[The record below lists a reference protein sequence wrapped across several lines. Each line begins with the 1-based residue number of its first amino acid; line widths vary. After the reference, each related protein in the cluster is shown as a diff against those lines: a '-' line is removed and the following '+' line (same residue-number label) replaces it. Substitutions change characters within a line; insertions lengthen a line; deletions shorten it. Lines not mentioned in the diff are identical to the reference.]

1 MTVTRNFN
9 NILFSLPAFPNPY
22 TMEDELVSCPYN
34 KEHRIIRYR
43 LPYHII
49 KCKKQYVG
57 TQLHT
62 CPFNAMHLVDKNQM
76 TAHIKECPDYLITV
90 ENEMA
95 KTYAPSRTGASSMRT
110 SKATTAQSNGT
121 ARQFLTRCG
130 CQLMGV
136 FFFFEQ
142 YTQSDNFANFIR
154 KEK

>member
-1 MTVTRNFN
+1 
-9 NILFSLPAFPNPY
+9 
-22 TMEDELVSCPYN
+22 MEDELVSCPYN

-49 KCKKQYVG
+49 KCKKQY
-57 TQLHT
+57 
-62 CPFNAMHLVDKNQM
+62 NQM

-121 ARQFLTRCG
+121 AR
-130 CQLMGV
+130 
-136 FFFFEQ
+136 
-142 YTQSDNFANFIR
+142 
-154 KEK
+154 